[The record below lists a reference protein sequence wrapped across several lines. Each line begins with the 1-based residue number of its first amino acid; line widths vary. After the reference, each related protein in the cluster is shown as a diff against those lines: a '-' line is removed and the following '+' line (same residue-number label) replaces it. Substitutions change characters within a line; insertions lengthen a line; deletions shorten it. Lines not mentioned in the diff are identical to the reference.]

1 VRQDEVESRDKN
13 SKLCFSDWYV
23 YTLIY
28 IQELVLNT
36 FMKNQQ
42 LKSEELDENKEE
54 ERNKAFAY
62 SG

>member
-1 VRQDEVESRDKN
+1 
-13 SKLCFSDWYV
+13 
-23 YTLIY
+23 
-28 IQELVLNT
+28 
-36 FMKNQQ
+36 MKNQQ